1 MISTHIFL
9 CHNIAQTEQTTTQA
23 LDQLYMK
30 LQDEGAKIIDYPGSP
45 AEPGFLTF
53 FQQQLPSCQWFVL
66 FQTPAVVSLPEARQA
81 VNTVLKLV
89 EQQRM
94 AGIVRF
100 IVEPSDPDE
109 VPPAWSIIP
118 AFDATYD
125 FSRALEKLVLHL
137 SSNRSMPGATMV
149 SSPPAPPPGSTLL
162 APPPTPHLGNDM
174 TAHAPTPHMGNAMMA
189 PPPTPHLN
197 NAMVA
202 PPPTPHLSNALVP
215 SPGTPHL
222 SNALSSFNYDRPPAP
237 PSRMAKLRKNI
248 RNGTQDLLYEHKKL
262 VVTLSILIILAL
274 LGSVLGFTVFRPG
287 PVAHHPRPIPPIP
300 TYGQIYFSSTN
311 LDVVLT
317 HPHTLDQVDAY
328 LKNLKPP
335 ASGNS
340 YYAWLLPDIAHT
352 DNSTIAMGQIKLDD
366 NKGAHLTYI
375 SPNQSNLLGSM
386 GRFLITEEPTS
397 PQPVT
402 PSADHTKWRYYGEI
416 PQTPDPND
424 TNHFSALDHLRHLLA
439 NGPVSMMGN
448 NGSIPGGLA
457 FGFVQNTQLA
467 FSWAELASTDH
478 SAANL
483 STLRT
488 YLIDILDLLDGK
500 NYVKQDV
507 PKGTPVLYK
516 AAKPLLTLDPNA
528 MVPGYTHDIEEH
540 LLGISNAPGVTQDLQ
555 TLAGNI
561 DGEMNQIDL
570 MLGKAHDDA
579 KQLEGMEDDDLLKD
593 SSVPILDDMTNQ
605 LMSAYLGYL
614 DPTTGTRQSGAISV
628 FDRLQQLAQFTV
640 YAYNA
645 K

>member
-1 MISTHIFL
+1 MISSHIFL
-9 CHNIAQTEQTTTQA
+9 CHNIAQTEQTATQA

-30 LQDEGAKIIDYPGSP
+30 LQDEGAKIIDYPGSLT
-45 AEPGFLTF
+45 EGGFLPF

-66 FQTPAVVSLPEARQA
+66 FQTRAIVALPEARQA

-94 AGIVRF
+94 EGIVRF

-125 FSRALEKLVLHL
+125 FSRAMEKLVLHL
-137 SSNRSMPGATMV
+137 SSARSMPSATMV
-149 SSPPAPPPGSTLL
+149 SSPPPPAPPYMGNTMV
-162 APPPTPHLGNDM
+162 APPPTPHLN
-174 TAHAPTPHMGNAMMA
+174 NAMVA
-189 PPPTPHLN
+189 PPPTPHFN

-222 SNALSSFNYDRPPAP
+222 SNAVSSFNYDRPPAP
-237 PSRMAKLRKNI
+237 PSRMAKWGKNI
-248 RNGTQDLLYEHKKL
+248 RNGYQDLLYEHKRL

-274 LGSVLGFTVFRPG
+274 LGSGLGFFFLRPG
-287 PVAHHPRPIPPIP
+287 PVAHHPKPIPPIP

-311 LDVVLT
+311 LNVAVA

-352 DNSTIAMGQIKLDD
+352 DNSTIAMGQITLDD
-366 NKGAHLTYI
+366 NKSAHLTYV
-375 SPNQSNLLGSM
+375 SPNQSNLLATV

-402 PSADHTKWRYYGEI
+402 PSADHTKWRYYGAI
-416 PQTPDPND
+416 PQTPNPND

-439 NGPVSMMGN
+439 NGPVTMMDN
-448 NGSIPGGLA
+448 EGSIPGGLA
-457 FGFVQNTQLA
+457 FGFVQSTQLV
-467 FSWAELASTDH
+467 FTWAEIASASH
-478 SAANL
+478 SQAKL

-488 YLIDILDLLDGK
+488 NLISILDALDGK
-500 NYVKQDV
+500 SYVKQDV
-507 PKGTPVLYK
+507 PSDPPTPLLYK
-516 AAKPLLTLDPNA
+516 PVKPLLTLDPNA

-540 LLGISNAPGVTQDLQ
+540 LLGISNSPGVTQNLQ

-579 KQLEGMEDDDLLKD
+579 KQLEAMQDQDLLKD
-593 SSVPILDDMTNQ
+593 SSVPMLDDLANQ
-605 LMSAYLGYL
+605 LMSAYIGYL
-614 DPTTGTRQSGAISV
+614 NPTTGVRQSGAIAI
-628 FDRLQQLAQFTV
+628 FDRLQQLAQFSV
-640 YAYNA
+640 YTYNGQA
-645 K
+645 